1 MKTPLSRVY
10 VDEGCVNA
18 LTMSG
23 LMVEQR
29 KRGREIRMI
38 IDLTNHDCLYEDEI
52 PPGGDN
58 ASAREK
64 RGEIDAERKRRAT
77 SVGGG
82 EDVHGDGER

>member
-29 KRGREIRMI
+29 KRG
-38 IDLTNHDCLYEDEI
+38 
-52 PPGGDN
+52 
-58 ASAREK
+58 
-64 RGEIDAERKRRAT
+64 ERF
-77 SVGGG
+77 
-82 EDVHGDGER
+82 E